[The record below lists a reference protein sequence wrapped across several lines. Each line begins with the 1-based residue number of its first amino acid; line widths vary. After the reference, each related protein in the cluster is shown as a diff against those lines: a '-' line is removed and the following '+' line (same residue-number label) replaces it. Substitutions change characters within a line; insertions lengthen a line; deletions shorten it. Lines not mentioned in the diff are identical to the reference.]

1 VSCVVEQFMT
11 HDVLAVGLGP
21 GAWACAIADVVEPT
35 DGAEGT
41 KQAAWHVAACAL
53 HVIMQFVVVEVCAK
67 RIFSPADASLAKPAT
82 ATTANRTAKRCM
94 AASTGLQSPS
104 TL

>member
-1 VSCVVEQFMT
+1 
-11 HDVLAVGLGP
+11 VLAVGLAP
-21 GAWACAIADVVEPT
+21 GLWACAIADVGEPAA
-35 DGAEGT
+35 GAGGT

-53 HVIMQFVVVEVCAK
+53 QVIMQFVVVKDCAR
-67 RIFSPADASLAKPAT
+67 RIFPPADAALAKPAT
-82 ATTANRTAKRCM
+82 TATANRTVKHRI

>member
-1 VSCVVEQFMT
+1 MT

-21 GAWACAIADVVEPT
+21 AVWACAIVVEPA
-35 DGAEGT
+35 DGAGGK
-41 KQAAWHVAACAL
+41 KQVDWQVAACAL
-53 HVIMQFVVVEVCAK
+53 QVIMQFVVVEDCAR

-82 ATTANRTAKRCM
+82 ATTVNRMAQHRMTA
-94 AASTGLQSPS
+94 SSGLQSPS